1 MWAYIAKRLLLA
13 IPVIFGVAFVVFA
26 MVRILPGDPAQIMAG
41 EAATQEFV
49 EAVRRD
55 LGLDQPLL
63 EQFASYMG
71 SLLRGD
77 FGRSI
82 RSRAPVAEEL
92 WARIPNTISLTIAG
106 LLVAVIVGVGAGV
119 ISAIR
124 PYSIVDT
131 VVMLVALAGLSMP
144 VFWSGLMMILV
155 FAVWLGWLPAVGT
168 GTPVHLILPGVTL
181 GMATAAIIARMT
193 RSSMLEVLR
202 SDYIR
207 TARAKGLAE
216 PTVVNRHAFR
226 NALIPV
232 ITVVGLQMGTLLSG
246 AVLTESV
253 FAWPGIGRL
262 LVEGILS
269 RDYPIVQA
277 AVLVVALAFVLV
289 NLLVDVLY
297 AVVDPRIHYE

>member
-13 IPVIFGVAFVVFA
+13 IPVILGVAFVVFA
-26 MVRILPGDPAQIMAG
+26 MVRIVPGDPAQIIAG

-49 EAVRRD
+49 EAVRKD
-55 LGLDQPLL
+55 LGLDRPLL
-63 EQFASYMG
+63 EQFVSFVG
-71 SLLRGD
+71 NLLRGD
-77 FGRSI
+77 FGRSV
-82 RSRAPVAEEL
+82 RSRAPVVIEVR
-92 WARIPNTISLTIAG
+92 ARLPNTISLTLAG
-106 LLVAVIVGVGAGV
+106 MLVAITVGVTAGV
-119 ISAIR
+119 VSAVR
-124 PYSIVDT
+124 PYSLVDT
-131 VVMLVALAGLSMP
+131 SVMLVALAGLSMP
-144 VFWSGLMMILV
+144 VFWSGLMLILV

-168 GTPVHLILPGVTL
+168 GTPAHLILPAVTL

-216 PTVVNRHAFR
+216 PSVVSRHAFR

-262 LVEGILS
+262 LVEGILT

-289 NLLVDVLY
+289 NLFVDVLY
-297 AVVDPRIHYE
+297 AIVDPRIHYD

>member
-13 IPVIFGVAFVVFA
+13 VPVIFGVAFLVFA
-26 MVRILPGDPAQIMAG
+26 MVRLIPGDPARLMAG
-41 EAATQEFV
+41 EAATQEVV
-49 EAVRRD
+49 EGIRHD
-55 LGLDQPLL
+55 LGLDRPIL
-63 EQFASYMG
+63 EQFATYLG
-71 SLLRGD
+71 NLLRGD

-82 RSRAPVAEEL
+82 RSKAPVGSEL
-92 WARIPNTISLTIAG
+92 AARIPNTVNLALAG
-106 LLVAVIVGVGAGV
+106 LTVAIVVGVGAGV
-119 ISAIR
+119 VSALWS
-124 PYSIVDT
+124 YSLADT
-131 VVMLVALAGLSMP
+131 AVMLVALVGLSMP

-155 FAVWLGWLPAVGT
+155 FAVYLGWLPAVGT
-168 GTPVHLILPGVTL
+168 GTPAHLILPAVTL

-207 TARAKGLAE
+207 TARAKGVGEAA
-216 PTVVNRHAFR
+216 VVNRHAFR
-226 NALIPV
+226 NALIPI

-262 LVEGILS
+262 IVEGILA

-277 AVLVVALAFVLV
+277 SVLVVALAFVLV
-289 NLLVDVLY
+289 NLFIDVLY
-297 AVVDPRIHYE
+297 ALVDPRIRYD

>member
-1 MWAYIAKRLLLA
+1 MWAYIVKRLLLS
-13 IPVIFGVAFVVFA
+13 IPVIFGVAFMVFA
-26 MVRILPGDPAQIMAG
+26 MVRIVPGDPARIIAG
-41 EAATQEFV
+41 EAATQEIV
-49 EAVRRD
+49 EGIRKD
-55 LGLDQPLL
+55 MGLDRPLL
-63 EQFASYMG
+63 KQFATFMG
-71 SLLRGD
+71 NVLRGD
-77 FGRSI
+77 FGRSV
-82 RSRAPVAEEL
+82 RSKAPVAGEIA
-92 WARIPNTISLTIAG
+92 ARLPNTIRLATAG
-106 LLVAVIVGVGAGV
+106 LFVAVVVGVSAGI

-124 PYSIVDT
+124 PYSWMDT

-144 VFWSGLMMILV
+144 VFWSGLMLILI
-155 FAVWLGWLPAVGT
+155 FAVWLGWFPAVGT
-168 GTPVHLILPGVTL
+168 GGIAHLVLPAVTL
-181 GMATAAIIARMT
+181 GMSTAAIIARMS

-207 TARAKGLAE
+207 TARAKGLGEAA
-216 PTVVNRHAFR
+216 VVNRHAFR

-246 AVLTESV
+246 AVLTETV

-277 AVLVVALAFVLV
+277 SVLVVAMAFVMV

-297 AVVDPRIHYE
+297 AVVDPRIHYD

>member
-1 MWAYIAKRLLLA
+1 MWAYIVKRLLLS
-13 IPVIFGVAFVVFA
+13 IPVIFGVAFMVFA
-26 MVRILPGDPAQIMAG
+26 MVRIVPGDPARIIAG
-41 EAATQEFV
+41 EAATQEIV
-49 EAVRRD
+49 EGIRKD
-55 LGLDQPLL
+55 MGLDRPLL
-63 EQFASYMG
+63 RQFATFIGNVM
-71 SLLRGD
+71 RGD
-77 FGRSI
+77 FGRSV
-82 RSRAPVAEEL
+82 RSKAPVAGEVA
-92 WARIPNTISLTIAG
+92 ARLPNTIRLATAG
-106 LLVAVIVGVGAGV
+106 LFVAVVVGVSAGI

-124 PYSIVDT
+124 PYSWMDT

-144 VFWSGLMMILV
+144 VFWSGLMLILI

-168 GTPVHLILPGVTL
+168 GGMAHLVLPAVTL
-181 GMATAAIIARMT
+181 GMSTAAIIARMS

-216 PTVVNRHAFR
+216 AAVVNRHAFR

-246 AVLTESV
+246 AVLTETV

-262 LVEGILS
+262 LVEGILA

-277 AVLVVALAFVLV
+277 SVLVVAMAFVMV
-289 NLLVDVLY
+289 NLMVDVLY
-297 AVVDPRIHYE
+297 AVVDPRIHYD

>member
-1 MWAYIAKRLLLA
+1 MWAYIAKRVLLA
-13 IPVIFGVAFVVFA
+13 IPVVVGVAFLVFV
-26 MVRILPGDPAQIMAG
+26 MVRAIPGDPARLMAG
-41 EAATQEFV
+41 EAATQEV
-49 EAVRRD
+49 VDGIRRD
-55 LGLDQPLL
+55 LGLDRPLL
-63 EQFASYMG
+63 EQFGTFTANM
-71 SLLRGD
+71 LRGD

-82 RSRAPVAEEL
+82 RSKIPVGLEL
-92 WARIPNTISLTIAG
+92 RARIPNTVQLTFAALLIA
-106 LLVAVIVGVGAGV
+106 VVVGVGAGI

-124 PYSIVDT
+124 PYSWMDSA
-131 VVMLVALAGLSMP
+131 VMLVALAGLSMP
-144 VFWSGLMMILV
+144 VFWSGLMLILI

-168 GTPVHLILPGVTL
+168 GTVIHLILPAITL
-181 GMATAAIIARMT
+181 GMTTAAIIGRMT

-207 TARAKGLAE
+207 TARAKGVRE
-216 PTVVNRHAFR
+216 TSVINRHALR

-262 LVEGILS
+262 LVEGILA

-277 AVLVVALAFVLV
+277 AVLVVALAFVVV
-289 NLLVDVLY
+289 NLGVDLLY
-297 AVVDPRIHYE
+297 AIVDPRIHYG

>member
-26 MVRILPGDPAQIMAG
+26 MVRIVPGDPAQIIAG
-41 EAATQEFV
+41 EAATEEFV
-49 EAVRRD
+49 EAIRKD
-55 LGLDQPLL
+55 LGLDRPLL
-63 EQFASYMG
+63 AQFASFMG
-71 SLLRGD
+71 NVLRGD
-77 FGRSI
+77 FGRSV
-82 RSRAPVAEEL
+82 RSKAPVTIEL
-92 WARIPNTISLTIAG
+92 RARIPNTISLTIAG
-106 LLVAVIVGVGAGV
+106 LLVAVGVGVTAGV
-119 ISAIR
+119 VSAIR
-124 PYSIVDT
+124 PYSVIDT
-131 VVMLVALAGLSMP
+131 AVMLVALAGLSMP
-144 VFWSGLMMILV
+144 VFWSGLMLILV

-207 TARAKGLAE
+207 TARAKGVAE
-216 PTVVNRHAFR
+216 SSVINRHAFR

-232 ITVVGLQMGTLLSG
+232 ITVIGLQMGTLLSG

-253 FAWPGIGRL
+253 FAWPGVGRL
-262 LVEGILS
+262 LVEGILT

-289 NLLVDVLY
+289 NLVVDVLY
-297 AVVDPRIHYE
+297 AVVDPRIHYD

>member
-1 MWAYIAKRLLLA
+1 MWAYITKRLLLA
-13 IPVIFGVAFVVFA
+13 IPVVFGVAFTVFV
-26 MVRILPGDPAQIMAG
+26 MVRLIPGDPARLMAG
-41 EAATQEFV
+41 EAATQVVV
-49 EAVRRD
+49 EGIRKD
-55 LGLDQPLL
+55 LGLDRPLA
-63 EQFASYMG
+63 EQFATYLG

-82 RSRAPVAEEL
+82 RSKAPVGGEL
-92 WARIPNTISLTIAG
+92 AVRIPNTVRLTVAG
-106 LLVAVIVGVGAGV
+106 LFVAVVVGVAAGA

-124 PYSIVDT
+124 PYSLTDT
-131 VVMLVALAGLSMP
+131 AVMLVALLGLSMP
-144 VFWSGLMMILV
+144 VFWSGLMLILV

-168 GTPVHLILPGVTL
+168 GTPLHLLLPAVTL

-202 SDYIR
+202 ADYIR
-207 TARAKGLAE
+207 TARAKGVGEAA
-216 PTVVNRHAFR
+216 VINRHAFR

-246 AVLTESV
+246 AVLTETV

-289 NLLVDVLY
+289 NLFVDVLY
-297 AVVDPRIHYE
+297 AIVDPRIRYD

>member
-1 MWAYIAKRLLLA
+1 MWAYIVKRLLLS
-13 IPVIFGVAFVVFA
+13 IPVIFGVAFMVFA
-26 MVRILPGDPAQIMAG
+26 MVRIVPGDPARIIAG
-41 EAATQEFV
+41 EAATQEIV
-49 EAVRRD
+49 EGIRKD
-55 LGLDQPLL
+55 MGLDRPLL
-63 EQFASYMG
+63 KQFATFMG
-71 SLLRGD
+71 NVLRGD
-77 FGRSI
+77 FGRSV
-82 RSRAPVAEEL
+82 RSKAPVAGEIA
-92 WARIPNTISLTIAG
+92 ARLPNTIRLATAG
-106 LLVAVIVGVGAGV
+106 LCVAVVVGVSAGI

-124 PYSIVDT
+124 PYSWMDT

-144 VFWSGLMMILV
+144 VFWSGLMLILI
-155 FAVWLGWLPAVGT
+155 FAVWLGWFPAVGT
-168 GTPVHLILPGVTL
+168 GGIAHLVLPAVTL
-181 GMATAAIIARMT
+181 GMSTAAIIARMS

-207 TARAKGLAE
+207 TARAKGLGEAA
-216 PTVVNRHAFR
+216 VVNRHAFR

-246 AVLTESV
+246 AVLTETV

-277 AVLVVALAFVLV
+277 SVLVVAMAFVMV

-297 AVVDPRIHYE
+297 AVVDPRIHYD

>member
-13 IPVIFGVAFVVFA
+13 IPVILGVAFVVFA
-26 MVRILPGDPAQIMAG
+26 MVRVIPGDPAQIMAG
-41 EAATQEFV
+41 EAATEEFV
-49 EAVRRD
+49 EAVRKD
-55 LGLDQPLL
+55 LGLDRPLL
-63 EQFASYMG
+63 TQFASFVG
-71 SLLRGD
+71 NALRGD
-77 FGRSI
+77 FGRSV
-82 RSRAPVAEEL
+82 RSKAPVTIEL
-92 WARIPNTISLTIAG
+92 RARIPNTISLTIAG
-106 LLVAVIVGVGAGV
+106 LVVAVAVGVSAGV

-124 PYSIVDT
+124 PYSLIDAA
-131 VVMLVALAGLSMP
+131 VMLVALAGLSMP
-144 VFWSGLMMILV
+144 VFWSGLMLILV

-168 GTPVHLILPGVTL
+168 GTPVHLILPAVTL

-216 PTVVNRHAFR
+216 RSVINRHAFR

-262 LVEGILS
+262 LVEGILT
-269 RDYPIVQA
+269 RDYPLVQA
-277 AVLVVALAFVLV
+277 SVLVVALAFVLV
-289 NLLVDVLY
+289 NLFVDLLY

>member
-1 MWAYIAKRLLLA
+1 MWVYIAKRLLLA
-13 IPVIFGVAFVVFA
+13 IPVILGVAFVVFA
-26 MVRILPGDPAQIMAG
+26 MVRIVPGDPAQIIAG

-49 EAVRRD
+49 EAVRKD
-55 LGLDQPLL
+55 LGLDRPLL
-63 EQFASYMG
+63 EQFASYIG
-71 SLLRGD
+71 NLLRGD
-77 FGRSI
+77 FGRSV
-82 RSRAPVAEEL
+82 RSKAPVTLEL
-92 WARIPNTISLTIAG
+92 QARIPNTITLTLAG
-106 LLVAVIVGVGAGV
+106 LFVAVSVGVGAGI

-124 PYSIVDT
+124 PYSILDT

-144 VFWSGLMMILV
+144 VFWSGLMMIVV

-168 GTPVHLILPGVTL
+168 GTPVHLILPAVTL

-216 PTVVNRHAFR
+216 PSVINRHAFR

-262 LVEGILS
+262 LVEGILT

-289 NLLVDVLY
+289 NLVVDLLY
-297 AVVDPRIHYE
+297 AVVDPRIHYQ

>member
-26 MVRILPGDPAQIMAG
+26 MVRIVPGDPAQIIAG
-41 EAATQEFV
+41 ETATKEFV
-49 EAVRRD
+49 EAIRKD
-55 LGLDQPLL
+55 LGLDRPLL

-82 RSRAPVAEEL
+82 RSKAPVSEEL
-92 WARIPNTISLTIAG
+92 WARIPNTVSLTLAG
-106 LLVAVIVGVGAGV
+106 LLVAVTVGVTAGV
-119 ISAIR
+119 TSAIR
-124 PYSIVDT
+124 PYSLVDSA
-131 VVMLVALAGLSMP
+131 VMLVALAGLSMP

-168 GTPVHLILPGVTL
+168 GTLLHLVLPAVTL

-216 PTVVNRHAFR
+216 QVVVNRHAFR

-253 FAWPGIGRL
+253 FAWPGVGRL
-262 LVEGILS
+262 LVEGILA

>member
-1 MWAYIAKRLLLA
+1 MWVYVAKRLLLA
-13 IPVIFGVAFVVFA
+13 VPVVVGVAFLVFG
-26 MVRILPGDPAQIMAG
+26 MIRIIPGDPARIMAG
-41 EAATQEFV
+41 EAATQEVV
-49 EAVRRD
+49 EGIRRD
-55 LGLDQPLL
+55 LGLDRPLL
-63 EQFASYMG
+63 EQFGAFTVSM
-71 SLLRGD
+71 LRGD

-82 RSRAPVAEEL
+82 RSKAPVGLEL
-92 WARIPNTISLTIAG
+92 RARIPNTVRLTLAG
-106 LLVAVIVGVGAGV
+106 LLIAVVVGVGAGIV
-119 ISAIR
+119 SAIR
-124 PYSIVDT
+124 PYSLVDSA
-131 VVMLVALAGLSMP
+131 VMLVALAGLSMP
-144 VFWSGLMMILV
+144 VFWSGLMLILV

-168 GTPVHLILPGVTL
+168 GSLAHLVLPATTL

-207 TARAKGLAE
+207 TARAKGVRE
-216 PTVVNRHAFR
+216 PSVINHHALR

-262 LVEGILS
+262 LVEGILA

-277 AVLVVALAFVLV
+277 AVLTVALAFVAV
-289 NLLVDVLY
+289 NLIVDVLY
-297 AVVDPRIHYE
+297 AVVDPRIHYG

>member
-1 MWAYIAKRLLLA
+1 MWAYIAKRLLLT
-13 IPVIFGVAFVVFA
+13 IPVVFGVAFVVFA
-26 MVRILPGDPAQIMAG
+26 MVRILPGDAAQIIAG
-41 EAATQEFV
+41 QAATEEFV
-49 EAVRRD
+49 EAVRKD
-55 LGLDQPLL
+55 LGLDRPLL
-63 EQFASYMG
+63 EQFASFMG
-71 SLLRGD
+71 NLLRGD
-77 FGRSI
+77 FGRSV
-82 RSRAPVAEEL
+82 RSRAPVVEEIR
-92 WARIPNTISLTIAG
+92 ARLPNTISLTIAG
-106 LLVAVIVGVGAGV
+106 MLVAVFVGVTAGV
-119 ISAIR
+119 VSAIR
-124 PYSIVDT
+124 PYSVVDT
-131 VVMLVALAGLSMP
+131 LVMLVALAGLSMP
-144 VFWSGLMMILV
+144 VFWSGLMLILV

-168 GTPVHLILPGVTL
+168 GPPVHLILPAVTL

-216 PTVVNRHAFR
+216 PSVVNRHAFR

-262 LVEGILS
+262 LVEGILA

-289 NLLVDVLY
+289 NLFVDVLY

>member
-1 MWAYIAKRLLLA
+1 MWAYIAKRLLLTV
-13 IPVIFGVAFVVFA
+13 PVIFGVAFVVFA
-26 MVRILPGDPAQIMAG
+26 MVRIVPGDPAQIIAG
-41 EAATQEFV
+41 ETATKEFV
-49 EAVRRD
+49 EAIRKD
-55 LGLDQPLL
+55 LGLDRPLL
-63 EQFASYMG
+63 EQFGTFMA

-77 FGRSI
+77 LGRSI
-82 RSRAPVAEEL
+82 RSKAPVSEEL
-92 WARIPNTISLTIAG
+92 WARIPNTVRLTIAG
-106 LLVAVIVGVGAGV
+106 LVVAVSVGVTAGV
-119 ISAIR
+119 VSAIR
-124 PYSIVDT
+124 PYSVVDSA
-131 VVMLVALAGLSMP
+131 VMLVALVGLSMP
-144 VFWSGLMMILV
+144 VFWSGLMLILI
-155 FAVWLGWLPAVGT
+155 FAVRLGWLPAVGT
-168 GTPVHLILPGVTL
+168 ETLAHLVLPAITV

-216 PTVVNRHAFR
+216 HVVVNRHALR

-262 LVEGILS
+262 LVEGILA

-289 NLLVDVLY
+289 NLAVDVLY
-297 AVVDPRIHYE
+297 AAVDPRIHYE

>member
-1 MWAYIAKRLLLA
+1 MWAYIVKRLLLS
-13 IPVIFGVAFVVFA
+13 IPVIFGVAFMVFA
-26 MVRILPGDPAQIMAG
+26 MVRIVPGDPARIIAG
-41 EAATQEFV
+41 EAATQEIV
-49 EAVRRD
+49 DGIRKD
-55 LGLDQPLL
+55 MGLDRPLL
-63 EQFASYMG
+63 SQFATFIG
-71 SLLRGD
+71 NVLRGD
-77 FGRSI
+77 FGRSV
-82 RSRAPVAEEL
+82 RSKAPVAGEVA
-92 WARIPNTISLTIAG
+92 ARLPNTIRLATAG
-106 LLVAVIVGVGAGV
+106 LFVAVVVGVSAGI

-124 PYSIVDT
+124 PYSWMDT

-144 VFWSGLMMILV
+144 VFWSGLMLILV

-168 GTPVHLILPGVTL
+168 GGLAHLVLPAVTL
-181 GMATAAIIARMT
+181 GMSTAAIIARMS

-216 PTVVNRHAFR
+216 AAVVNRHAFR

-246 AVLTESV
+246 AVLTETV

-262 LVEGILS
+262 LVEGILA

-277 AVLVVALAFVLV
+277 SVLVVAMAFVMV
-289 NLLVDVLY
+289 NLMVDVLY
-297 AVVDPRIHYE
+297 AVVDPRIHYD

>member
-13 IPVIFGVAFVVFA
+13 IPVVFGVAFVVFA
-26 MVRILPGDPAQIMAG
+26 MVRVVPGDPAQIIAG
-41 EAATQEFV
+41 ETATEEFV
-49 EAVRRD
+49 EAIRMD
-55 LGLDQPLL
+55 LGLDRPLL

-82 RSRAPVAEEL
+82 RSRAPVAGEL
-92 WARIPNTISLTIAG
+92 WARIPNTINLTIAG

-124 PYSIVDT
+124 PYSIADT

-297 AVVDPRIHYE
+297 AMVDPRIHYE

>member
-13 IPVIFGVAFVVFA
+13 IPVILGVAFVVFA
-26 MVRILPGDPAQIMAG
+26 MVRIVPGDPAQIIAG
-41 EAATQEFV
+41 EAATKEFV
-49 EAVRRD
+49 EAVRKD
-55 LGLDQPLL
+55 LGLDRPLL
-63 EQFASYMG
+63 EQFVSFVG
-71 SLLRGD
+71 NLLRGD
-77 FGRSI
+77 FGRSV
-82 RSRAPVAEEL
+82 RSRAPVVIEVR
-92 WARIPNTISLTIAG
+92 ARLPNTISLTLAG
-106 LLVAVIVGVGAGV
+106 MLVAITVGVTAGV
-119 ISAIR
+119 VSAVR
-124 PYSIVDT
+124 PYSLVDT
-131 VVMLVALAGLSMP
+131 AVMLVALAGLSMP
-144 VFWSGLMMILV
+144 VFWSGLMLILV

-168 GTPVHLILPGVTL
+168 GTPAHLILPAVTL

-207 TARAKGLAE
+207 TARAKGLAD
-216 PTVVNRHAFR
+216 PSVISRHAFR

-262 LVEGILS
+262 LVEGILT

-289 NLLVDVLY
+289 NLFVDVLY
-297 AVVDPRIHYE
+297 AIVDPRIHYD